1 MNDDV
6 SRVIKGISNV
16 TMVSKAT
23 TTFNV
28 TVAIM

>member
-1 MNDDV
+1 MGDDV

-23 TTFNV
+23 TSVHTAV
-28 TVAIM
+28 